1 MPLSGIW
8 SSRIREILDR
18 IVELAWVM
26 VIYFSS
32 EATIW
37 GLSRVMAPA
46 GIQFFA
52 SILGM
57 VIIFGITTAALY
69 LWRRS
74 FDEVYHRWIKSK
86 VSYAQRPWH
95 GWTQVSLTLIC
106 APGRFYQFSHGCRL
120 HHSHHYDGPE

>member
-1 MPLSGIW
+1 VSLNCNACGEDNRYSSAIMPLSGIW
-8 SSRIREILDR
+8 SSRVGAILDR

-32 EATIW
+32 EVAIW

-57 VIIFGITTAALY
+57 VITFGITTTLY
-69 LWRRS
+69 LWRRN
-74 FDEVYHRWIKSK
+74 FDDLYHRWVKSK
-86 VSYAQRPWH
+86 VS
-95 GWTQVSLTLIC
+95 
-106 APGRFYQFSHGCRL
+106 
-120 HHSHHYDGPE
+120 